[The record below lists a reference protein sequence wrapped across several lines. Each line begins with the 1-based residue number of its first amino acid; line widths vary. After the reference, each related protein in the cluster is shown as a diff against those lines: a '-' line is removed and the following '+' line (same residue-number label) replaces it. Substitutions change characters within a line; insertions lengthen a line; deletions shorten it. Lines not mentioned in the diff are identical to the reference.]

1 MMDDLWR
8 RHRSEKF
15 NETPER
21 KVEEGERNLGLGR
34 IEISDR
40 EGGKPKL
47 DQVSCLRPCSWSR
60 GNCSPEEA

>member
-47 DQVSCLRPCSWSR
+47 DRVSCLRP
-60 GNCSPEEA
+60 SPVFLVKREL